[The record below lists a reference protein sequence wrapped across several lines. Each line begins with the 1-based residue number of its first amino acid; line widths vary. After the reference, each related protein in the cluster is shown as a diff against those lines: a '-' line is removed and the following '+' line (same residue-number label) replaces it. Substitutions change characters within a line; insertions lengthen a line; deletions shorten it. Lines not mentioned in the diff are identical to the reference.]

1 MVMVPY
7 CMLPAK
13 RHISVD
19 IQIARSEPNILAYLD
34 IADESHWTLASTP
47 KTMHH
52 ILIVLVGYYG
62 IMLEDPISTSSMQ
75 SATFTLKLYTS

>member
-1 MVMVPY
+1 MVPY
-7 CMLPAK
+7 CMSAK
-13 RHISVD
+13 WHISVD
-19 IQIARSEPNILAYLD
+19 IQIARSEPNILYILAYLD
-34 IADESHWTLASTP
+34 IADESHWTLASIP

-52 ILIVLVGYYG
+52 ILIVLMGYYG